1 MLAVAIAAVIDLE
14 SMISSASMDSIV
26 PVDDATI
33 SIAAIFSAVPSTIN
47 TDSAV
52 LTLK

>member
-1 MLAVAIAAVIDLE
+1 MLAVTIAAVIDLE

-33 SIAAIFSAVPSTIN
+33 SIAAIFSAAALTI
-47 TDSAV
+47 SYV
-52 LTLK
+52 MQ